1 MLLHL
6 LSNIAHLPVTKTVV
20 KGSGM
25 GKAIGSIEKHSKCKG
40 SPNETAIS
48 ERVQQVKDAWQ
59 ASVKAKK
66 PNDTLT
72 IKESAS
78 SPKRP
83 VEVSAPSPV
92 PKRAKTEPELKTT
105 AFSSLL
111 KKVQKPTTSDSSKS
125 TSVKLENI
133 GASTSLTYTNQSS
146 GQREKKGKT
155 AFRGTLCL

>member
-40 SPNETAIS
+40 TPNETAIS

-66 PNDTLT
+66 PNDAVT
-72 IKESAS
+72 INESAS

-83 VEVSAPSPV
+83 VEVSASSPV
-92 PKRAKTEPELKTT
+92 TKRVKTEPEVKTT

-111 KKVQKPTTSDSSKS
+111 KKVQKPAMNESATAMTV
-125 TSVKLENI
+125 TKLENI
-133 GASTSLTYTNQSS
+133 GTTTSLTESNKSS
-146 GQREKKGKT
+146 AQREKKGE
-155 AFRGTLCL
+155 